1 MSTFFSSGESSLSSS
16 ADFNVELHVNQ
27 HTLFVPSLKYI
38 THSPLRCANQNP
50 QVLSDLLASA
60 ETPETGRDS
69 EAPQLSD
76 TQCSVNVILF
86 SKKQYQIDFL
96 HPIKGCVKL
105 SCQLVFFGWVISV
118 HYIFF
123 FFLQWFSNEENSQPF
138 LKVYMALFHGS
149 FENICITGKEELTY
163 DASIS

>member
-1 MSTFFSSGESSLSSS
+1 M
-16 ADFNVELHVNQ
+16 
-27 HTLFVPSLKYI
+27 PSLKYI

-50 QVLSDLLASA
+50 QVLSDLLAST

-123 FFLQWFSNEENSQPF
+123 FFFFCSDSAMKKILNLFSKYIWPSF
-138 LKVYMALFHGS
+138 MAVLKIYVSLERRSSHMVLVFP
-149 FENICITGKEELTY
+149 NV
-163 DASIS
+163 